1 MNIRA
6 RMILLSVLSILPSIF
21 FIFYLNSN
29 EKSIHEKQQI
39 ENLTKLT
46 KLYSEEH
53 YQVIENAR
61 HLLLALSIA
70 PQLQT
75 NNIDGC
81 NKFLASLLSTYA
93 RYSNFGVTNNN
104 GYVICSAVKTDKST
118 NISDT
123 LFYKD
128 TKNTNSFAI
137 GEYRV
142 STITNNAVL
151 SFGYPTANGII
162 YSSVDLEW
170 LNKLTTALSTDE
182 DISTTVLDKSGNIL
196 SQNLGHDN
204 PPDELFPKE
213 ELLKKMKEL
222 DEGIIENINLSNIKK
237 TYAFKRIGDQANS
250 PYVVLGVSNEKILK
264 ETNNIFFN
272 KIALSIVVTLV
283 CLGFAWWAGGILIVK
298 QVEELKKL
306 DNLKDDFISLVSHQI
321 RTPLTSISWFTE
333 ILLNQSKNNIPKKE
347 GIIIKDIHEISKNII
362 NLVGTFLNIS
372 KIESGKIILNLEET
386 NLDDLITEVINDL
399 KVNLNQKKIK
409 LIVKND
415 VGIAKIDNKLMK
427 QVYTNLISNA
437 VKYSGPKGI
446 ININVHK
453 NNSELITKIKDNGIG
468 IPQHD
473 KGKIFQK
480 FFRAKNASDYNPDG
494 SGLGLYLVK
503 IIIEAHKGNIYFR
516 SQKNRG
522 TTFIFNLPITK

>member
-1 MNIRA
+1 MNIRS
-6 RMILLSVLSILPSIF
+6 RMMLLAVLSILPSIF

-70 PQLQT
+70 PQLQS
-75 NNIDGC
+75 NNKDDC
-81 NKFLASLLSTYA
+81 NKFLSSLLSAYT
-93 RYSNFGVTNNN
+93 RYSNFGVTDNN

-151 SFGYPTANGII
+151 SFGYPTSKGII

-170 LNKLTTALSTDE
+170 LNKLTATLSTDE
-182 DISTTVLDKSGNIL
+182 NISTTVLDKNGNVL
-196 SQNLGHDN
+196 SQNSGHDY

-213 ELLKKMKEL
+213 ELLKKMSEK
-222 DEGIIENINLSNIKK
+222 DEGIIENVNLNNIKK
-237 TYAFKRIGDQANS
+237 TYSYKKISEQPNS
-250 PYVVLGVSNEKILK
+250 PFVVLGVSNEKILK

-283 CLGFAWWAGGILIVK
+283 CLGFAWWAGGILIVN
-298 QVEELKKL
+298 QVEELRKL

-333 ILLNQSKNNIPKKE
+333 ILLNKTKYKIPKKE
-347 GIIIKDIHEISKNII
+347 SEIIKDIHEISKNII

-372 KIESGKIILNLEET
+372 KIESGKIKLNLEDV
-386 NLDDLITEVINDL
+386 NLTDLITEVINDL
-399 KVNLNQKKIK
+399 KVNLGRKKIK
-409 LIVKND
+409 VKIKND
-415 VGIAKIDNKLMK
+415 IGILKIDSKLIK

-437 VKYSGPKGI
+437 VKYSKPQGI
-446 ININVHK
+446 ISVNVHK
-453 NNSELITKIKDNGIG
+453 SNSELITAIKDNGIG
-468 IPQHD
+468 ISRHD
-473 KGKIFQK
+473 KDKIFQK
-480 FFRAKNASDYNPDG
+480 FFRAKNASEYNPDG

-503 IIIEAHKGNIYFR
+503 IIVEAHKGNIYFR
-516 SQKNRG
+516 SQKNKG
-522 TTFIFNLPITK
+522 TTFIFNLPIIK